1 MKSSNPQIATITGAG
16 RGSGKATALK
26 LGRSGKSL
34 YITDIDSNLLEESLS
49 DLKSEGIEAT
59 GGVFDSS
66 DISNAKILIDSVIE
80 HYGKLDIL
88 INNAGASKPNSF
100 PEVSEEN
107 WEWNLNLNLK
117 GPFFIMQEAAKHMI
131 KQKSGCIIN
140 IASISS
146 SGGMTSSPSYAI
158 AKSGVVT
165 MTVTAAAYLA
175 EHGIR
180 VNAISPGIVDT
191 HFHDEVKI
199 KNPKVLESQINTIP
213 LGRLAEPED
222 IASAIS
228 FLVSENSSYITG
240 EVITVGGGKNRL

>member
-66 DISNAKILIDSVIE
+66 DISNSKILIDSVIE

-131 KQKSGCIIN
+131 KQK
-140 IASISS
+140 
-146 SGGMTSSPSYAI
+146 
-158 AKSGVVT
+158 
-165 MTVTAAAYLA
+165 
-175 EHGIR
+175 
-180 VNAISPGIVDT
+180 
-191 HFHDEVKI
+191 
-199 KNPKVLESQINTIP
+199 
-213 LGRLAEPED
+213 
-222 IASAIS
+222 
-228 FLVSENSSYITG
+228 
-240 EVITVGGGKNRL
+240 